1 MARGSVTITAVPIET
16 ATVRPAGLTVVQA
29 DGATIPAAGDTRKLL
44 IEFNQTDATA
54 RVATIVKGAGAQAV
68 RSGIGNLVTV
78 GTQNVPEYVILESAR
93 FAQADGSIHIDFA
106 ASWAGTVRAYRL
118 P

>member
-1 MARGSVTITAVPIET
+1 MARGSVTVTSIPLET
-16 ATVRPAGLTVVQA
+16 ATDRPAGLTVVQA
-29 DGATIPAAGDTRKLL
+29 NGATIPASGDTRKLL

-54 RVATIVKGAGAQAV
+54 RVATILKGAGSQAV
-68 RSGIGNLVTV
+68 RAGLGNLAVTCA
-78 GTQNVPEYVILESAR
+78 QNAPEYVVIESAR
-93 FAQADGSIHIDFA
+93 FAQADGSISIDFA